1 MSEVPLT
8 LTDLV
13 LEKSRREEM
22 GSISCF
28 QVHMPPSRKQRQK
41 TPYLR
46 VKIKMLGRRQE
57 KKKNAGRKGFEKHQ
71 EKKVRKD

>member
-1 MSEVPLT
+1 
-8 LTDLV
+8 
-13 LEKSRREEM
+13 M

-28 QVHMPPSRKQRQK
+28 QVHMPPSREQRQK

-46 VKIKMLGRRQE
+46 AKIKMLGRRRG
-57 KKKNAGRKGFEKHQ
+57 KKKNAGRKGVEKHR